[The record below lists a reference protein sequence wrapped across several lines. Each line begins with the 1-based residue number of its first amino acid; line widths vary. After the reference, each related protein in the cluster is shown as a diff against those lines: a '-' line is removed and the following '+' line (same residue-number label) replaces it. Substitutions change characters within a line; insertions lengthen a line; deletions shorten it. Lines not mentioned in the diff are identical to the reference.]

1 MRQESVIIF
10 QVVGSSTFYLKM
22 NQSCVCREGPPV
34 AIRGT
39 VSVNVVFPNWWQGS
53 KSSLINDAARPR
65 VLCSTLLSEVHCTE
79 LSEGLDTDN
88 ASQLSVA
95 AHAFLPLAALA
106 QSSGEL
112 SLAFAV
118 AAQCG
123 VVEGV
128 LNKS

>member
-1 MRQESVIIF
+1 MLRAEEFS
-10 QVVGSSTFYLKM
+10 
-22 NQSCVCREGPPV
+22 
-34 AIRGT
+34 
-39 VSVNVVFPNWWQGS
+39 
-53 KSSLINDAARPR
+53 AA
-65 VLCSTLLSEVHCTE
+65 LLLSEVRCTE

-95 AHAFLPLAALA
+95 AHAFPPLAVLA
-106 QSSGEL
+106 QNSGEL

-123 VVEGV
+123 VVEGA